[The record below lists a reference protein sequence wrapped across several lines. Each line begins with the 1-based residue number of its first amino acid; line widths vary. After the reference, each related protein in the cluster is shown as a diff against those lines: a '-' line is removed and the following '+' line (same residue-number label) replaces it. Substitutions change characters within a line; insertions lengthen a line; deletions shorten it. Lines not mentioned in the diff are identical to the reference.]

1 MGSAQV
7 SEELYQFIACDYY
20 ATGEGRT
27 VCLLITRAYP
37 HTDDY
42 ETHGNYTDGVYTPP
56 VMKAGCTPKIRAARE
71 FAEHFDSWYL
81 QGAENLSR
89 KEFLKR
95 FSNHL
100 PPYTEKILS
109 PDPGE
114 GPGNF
119 NLKLQIHMNFS

>member
-1 MGSAQV
+1 MESTQM
-7 SEELYQFIACDYY
+7 SDELYQFLACDYS

-27 VCLLITRAYP
+27 LCLLITRAYP
-37 HTDDY
+37 IGSDY
-42 ETHGNYTDGVYTPP
+42 ATESYFDNGNFVLGTLGNTA
-56 VMKAGCTPKIRAARE
+56 KFRAARE
-71 FAEHFDSWYL
+71 FIEEFGGYYA

-89 KEFLKR
+89 EEFLKR
-95 FSNHL
+95 FGNHL

-109 PDPGE
+109 PEPGE

>member
-1 MGSAQV
+1 M
-7 SEELYQFIACDYY
+7 SEELYQFMACDYF

-37 HTDDY
+37 RTIDY
-42 ETHGNYTDGVYTPP
+42 ETQGGIVNGVWVPGTL
-56 VMKAGCTPKIRAARE
+56 KNSAKFRAARE
-71 FAEHFDSWYL
+71 FAEEFDGYFL

-89 KEFLKR
+89 EEFLRR
-95 FSNHL
+95 FGNHL
-100 PPYTEKILS
+100 PPYTEKILN
-109 PDPGE
+109 PEPGE